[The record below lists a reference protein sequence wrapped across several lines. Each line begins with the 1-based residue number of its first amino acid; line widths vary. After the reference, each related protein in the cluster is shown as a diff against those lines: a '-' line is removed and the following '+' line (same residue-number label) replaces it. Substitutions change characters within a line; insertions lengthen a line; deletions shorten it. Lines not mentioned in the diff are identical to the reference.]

1 MWINTTIDD
10 LKTDFKKD
18 RIIYSF
24 FPLLSAL
31 QDSQVVD

>member
-1 MWINTTIDD
+1 MWINTTDD
-10 LKTDFKKD
+10 LKTDFKKESF
-18 RIIYSF
+18 IQF